1 MKPGNYTTFSVSFYC
16 REAKKNRQGLSPI
29 ETSIVLNG
37 RRWLFSLPQKEKPE
51 VFKKAQNSKRNNSI
65 KEYLD
70 EIRSKIRESQLYSLQ
85 NDVSLDINLIKS
97 FVFHGGIRPMTIGEL
112 FDEYLGILKRRVGVN
127 LTYRTYREFELT
139 RDKFLGMVPPTDPV
153 SSIIVCKIT
162 LRLRISHFRVIFLF
176 LS

>member
-1 MKPGNYTTFSVSFYC
+1 M
-16 REAKKNRQGLSPI
+16 
-29 ETSIVLNG
+29 
-37 RRWLFSLPQKEKPE
+37 
-51 VFKKAQNSKRNNSI
+51 
-65 KEYLD
+65 
-70 EIRSKIRESQLYSLQ
+70 YSLQ

-97 FVFHGGIRPMTIGEL
+97 FVFHGGIRRMTIGEL

-127 LTYRTYREFELT
+127 LTYRTYRKFELT